1 VAQQRSEIFK
11 LSEEYLNHYLEYD
24 VISATYLNVH
34 KYNDIWNDMSFAEVD
49 PFLKIAKKYRKSIA
63 GAEALDTYDEIAQKV
78 ILKELD
84 DYIRD
89 AGDYFYYG
97 YWGSLFSDPEIIYET
112 FKEMPKATPKDIRNA
127 VKRMEAI
134 PELITEWISAL
145 KDVAEKDIVNAKL
158 RVGFTIDVINNCS
171 KGKFVKQAM
180 IIAPGHAKLLKAAR
194 EAELAYEQLAAW
206 LEVKYM
212 PIAKDNWRVGE
223 ERYVKMAEMYSSVKV
238 NPRELYEW
246 GLKDLDAI
254 NKEMWKVAK
263 KIKPD
268 ATELIEIRDA
278 LNANPAYTIH
288 GVDNFKKYLEGV
300 IQFSIKEL
308 HPVVFDIPAKA
319 RKCIVI
325 MDDDTLDE
333 SPYYMSGS
341 DDLEI
346 PGRTYYPT
354 VGRDEFSTWE
364 NYSTWFHESVPGHHL
379 QFVTA
384 ALNKKTLSKWQRTL
398 GWNSGYSE
406 GWALYSEKLMDE
418 LGYFKDSGYKMGYLM
433 CQAMRAA
440 RLVVDTGLHLGYED
454 PNGEVWTFDSAVR
467 FMEERAL
474 LQHRY
479 AVNEIKRYISM
490 AGQAVS
496 YKIGEKVWLDA
507 RADAEKRLGDKFD
520 LKKFHMHALKL
531 GPMHLDLFKE
541 EMAKWNGR

>member
-1 VAQQRSEIFK
+1 MAQQRSEIFK

>member
-1 VAQQRSEIFK
+1 MALQRSEIFK
-11 LSEEYLNHYLEYD
+11 LSEEYLNLFLEYD
-24 VISATYLNVH
+24 VISATYLNIH
-34 KYNDIWNDMSFAEVD
+34 KYNDMWNDASFHEVD
-49 PFLKIAKKYRKSIA
+49 PFLKVVKKYRKSIA
-63 GAEALDTYDEIAQKV
+63 SAEVLDTYDEIAQKV
-78 ILKELD
+78 MLKELD

-97 YWGSLFSDPEIIYET
+97 YWGSIFSDPEIIYET
-112 FKEMPKATPKDIRNA
+112 FKEMPRATPKDIRNA

-171 KGKFVKQAM
+171 RGKFVKQAM
-180 IIAPGHAKLLKAAR
+180 IIAPGHARLLKAAKQ
-194 EAELAYEQLAAW
+194 AELAYEQLAAW

-212 PIAKDNWRVGE
+212 PIAKDDWRVGE

-246 GLKDLDAI
+246 GLRDLEKI

-278 LNANPAYTIH
+278 LNADPAYTIH
-288 GVDNFKKYLEGV
+288 GVDNFKKYLEGI
-300 IQFSIKEL
+300 IQFAIKEL
-308 HPVVFDIPAKA
+308 NGSVFDIPVKA
-319 RKCIVI
+319 RNCIVI

-341 DDLEI
+341 DDLEV
-346 PGRTYYPT
+346 PGRTYYPI
-354 VGRDEFSTWE
+354 VGRESFSTWE

-398 GWNSGYSE
+398 GWNSGYAE

-418 LGYFKDSGYKMGYLM
+418 LGYFKDPGYKMGYLM

-454 PNGEVWTFDSAVR
+454 EQGEVWTFDSAVK

-479 AVNEIKRYISM
+479 AVNEIKRYISL

-496 YKIGEKVWLDA
+496 YKIGEKVWLEA
-507 RADAEKRLGDKFD
+507 RADAEKRLGDKFN
-520 LKKFHMHALKL
+520 LKKFHMHALRL
-531 GPMHLDLFKE
+531 GAMPLDLFKE
-541 EMAKWNGR
+541 EIAKWNGR